1 MLDTVRGY
9 AAVAAGLA
17 EAGARAAWESVT
29 SRPGDDET
37 TGSSAGLPRQVQ
49 DTVDGVLASSRQNS
63 ELLVG
68 LVRTEV
74 ERAVGRLGFVREEE
88 LAAVR
93 RHVQRLE
100 TQLARITGRAPD
112 PTGAVVVEDD
122 VPAAAPHPPATKP
135 AKRPATKPAKRPATK
150 PAKRPATKPAKR
162 PAKRAA
168 ATATTPPEAGSAE
181 DDRTPT
187 TEGPTR

>member
-9 AAVAAGLA
+9 VAVAAGLA

-29 SRPGDDET
+29 SRPDDDEGT
-37 TGSSAGLPRQVQ
+37 ASAAGLPRQVQ

-100 TQLARITGRAPD
+100 TQLARITGRTPD
-112 PTGAVVVEDD
+112 PTGGAGEEDAA
-122 VPAAAPHPPATKP
+122 PAAAADEPAAKPATKPATKP
-135 AKRPATKPAKRPATK
+135 AKRPVTKASTKPQAAPA
-150 PAKRPATKPAKR
+150 ADDG
-162 PAKRAA
+162 
-168 ATATTPPEAGSAE
+168 TT
-181 DDRTPT
+181 T

>member
-9 AAVAAGLA
+9 VAVAAGLA

-29 SRPGDDET
+29 SRPDDDDGT
-37 TGSSAGLPRQVQ
+37 VSAAGLPRQVQ

-112 PTGAVVVEDD
+112 PTGGVVGKDD
-122 VPAAAPHPPATKP
+122 VPADEPATKPATKP
-135 AKRPATKPAKRPATK
+135 AKRRVTKAATKP
-150 PAKRPATKPAKR
+150 
-162 PAKRAA
+162 
-168 ATATTPPEAGSAE
+168 EAGTAE
-181 DDRTPT
+181 DDGTTT
-187 TEGPTR
+187 TEGPTT

>member
-74 ERAVGRLGFVREEE
+74 ERAVGRLGFVREGVMREF
-88 LAAVR
+88 LHR
-93 RHVQRLE
+93 DGQRFDMVFYGL
-100 TQLARITGRAPD
+100 LAR
-112 PTGAVVVEDD
+112 EW
-122 VPAAAPHPPATKP
+122 
-135 AKRPATKPAKRPATK
+135 
-150 PAKRPATKPAKR
+150 
-162 PAKRAA
+162 
-168 ATATTPPEAGSAE
+168 EAGAG
-181 DDRTPT
+181 R
-187 TEGPTR
+187 G